1 MEDLTGPMKPEEDK
15 LHLEIVE
22 SLPWYLNGT
31 LETEE
36 RGKVAEHLK
45 NCLLCRRELEE
56 LKGLQKAITVP
67 TFEFSTE
74 TAIATT
80 MQRIRGREN
89 TTEKTQRA
97 GWNLDWALLL
107 RPRLA
112 LGVAVM
118 AALFIGT
125 GMFVGLQLQAEK
137 RVKFEEQGQALTEE
151 YNVLPFVIWLQGTFR
166 TTMDRQ
172 TLSQESFSLL
182 FNKKSQDLLL
192 NSKIE
197 ASAFTQAGQATQNL
211 QLRGD
216 YRPLAYTIEGP
227 LVYEG
232 NQAEVRF
239 TDQQAVMTLPD
250 SIQSSQAAPARV
262 VDLTGFPV
270 ILDFSVMS
278 HYTILH
284 RLLTERLS
292 QGETIE
298 KLEFTAL
305 APQALKADALSVTKV
320 ESSRLIYQEK
330 AVELTRYD
338 LKIGSGENVLRVEL
352 YEEKRSE
359 GRVLIA
365 IHMPVQSSLPSP
377 AAIFVYR
384 NDLYPEGL
392 QLAERAK

>member
-1 MEDLTGPMKPEEDK
+1 MRPEEDK

-22 SLPWYLNGT
+22 LLPWYLNGT
-31 LETEE
+31 LET
-36 RGKVAEHLK
+36 KEHDNVTQHIE
-45 NCLLCRRELEE
+45 NCLSCRRELEE
-56 LKGLQKAITVP
+56 LKGLQKAITAP
-67 TFEFSTE
+67 TIDFSTE
-74 TAIATT
+74 TALAKTI
-80 MQRIRGREN
+80 QQIRSQER

-97 GWNLDWALLL
+97 WWQLDWAPLL

-112 LGVAVM
+112 LGVAIM
-118 AALFIGT
+118 AAIFIGT

-151 YNVLPFVIWLQGTFR
+151 YNVMPFVIWLQGTFR
-166 TTMDRQ
+166 TTMDKQ

-197 ASAFTQAGQATQNL
+197 ASEFTRAGQATQNL
-211 QLRGD
+211 QLTGD
-216 YRPLAYTIEGP
+216 YRPLAYTIDGP

-232 NQAEVRF
+232 NQAEARF
-239 TDQQAVMTLPD
+239 TDQQAVMTLPS
-250 SIQSSQAAPARV
+250 SIQSNQAAPARV
-262 VDLTGFPV
+262 VDLTNFPV

-278 HYTILH
+278 HYAIFH

-298 KLEFTAL
+298 KLQFTAL
-305 APQALKADALSVTKV
+305 APQALKADTLSVTKL
-320 ESSRLIYQEK
+320 ETASLMYQGK
-330 AVELTRYD
+330 AFEVRRYD
-338 LKIGSGENVLRVEL
+338 LEIGSSEKRLKVEL

-359 GRVLIA
+359 RRVLVA
-365 IHMPVQSSLPSP
+365 IHIPAQSSLPSP
-377 AAIFVYR
+377 SAIFVYR

-392 QLAERAK
+392 ELAEGAK